1 MTEAEELLTDWK
13 AVYGELHPAREPDQ
27 MQYTDAMLALGVLLR
42 REARMS
48 PASVVPELPNR
59 IRVRGK
65 ILDRLSS
72 HDARDPE

>member
-1 MTEAEELLTDWK
+1 MTEAEKLLHDWK
-13 AVYGELHPAREPDQ
+13 VVYGETHPAREPDG

-48 PASVVPELPNR
+48 TGRTAPALPDR
-59 IRVRGK
+59 ITVRGR

-72 HDARDPE
+72 HDPSDPE